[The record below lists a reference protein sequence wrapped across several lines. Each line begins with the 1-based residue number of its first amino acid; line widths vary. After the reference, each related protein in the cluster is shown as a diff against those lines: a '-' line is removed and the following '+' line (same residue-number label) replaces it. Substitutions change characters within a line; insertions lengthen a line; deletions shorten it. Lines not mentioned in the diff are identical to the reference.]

1 MKMESMAQFLIKGDF
16 ILDGRKKYEVLNVS
30 TTDENT
36 KILIKDKAV
45 KSMPLILLRIMII
58 HHPFYFHLYLREVII
73 SLIVQPF
80 LFRIYL
86 CIHYT
91 FLLL

>member
-45 KSMPLILLRIMII
+45 NRIVVAKNNEFFKIASAI
-58 HHPFYFHLYLREVII
+58 KLD
-73 SLIVQPF
+73 
-80 LFRIYL
+80 
-86 CIHYT
+86 
-91 FLLL
+91 